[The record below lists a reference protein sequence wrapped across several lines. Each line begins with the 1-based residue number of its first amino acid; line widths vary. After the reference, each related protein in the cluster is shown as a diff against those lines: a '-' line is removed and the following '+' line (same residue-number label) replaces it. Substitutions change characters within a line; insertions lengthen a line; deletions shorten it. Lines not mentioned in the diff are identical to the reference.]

1 MKNTSLTAQ
10 KISEILRTNSV
21 STPSAVLTTLTQNRT
36 TYTLK
41 KIFPLS
47 YAHPAYNVGGQIGAV
62 ILLQEI
68 TGCRI
73 SEILLLR
80 TNDILLPDTLIIH
93 GLKRSRSRSV
103 RVPELAQQ
111 FSVAVKYPGHFLFS
125 ISYDQVRRWYLRLG
139 IYSQFTSQSRKAVTH
154 SLRYRYINAVSAKSD
169 VETTQDIIGHK
180 SQSSTDHYLQKGGT
194 QNG

>member
-1 MKNTSLTAQ
+1 MKNNSLTAQ
-10 KISEILRTNSV
+10 KISEILRFNSV
-21 STPSAVLTTLTQNRT
+21 STPSAVLDTQLQSQS

-41 KIFPLS
+41 KVFPLS
-47 YAHPAYNVGGQIGAV
+47 YSHQRFHVGGQIGAV

-73 SEILLLR
+73 SEVLRLR
-80 TNDILLPDTLIIH
+80 TNDILLPDTLILH
-93 GLKRSRSRSV
+93 GVKHSRSRSV
-103 RVPELAQQ
+103 RVPELSQQ
-111 FSVAVKYPGHFLFS
+111 FSTAAKFPGHFLFS

-139 IYSQFTSQSRKAVTH
+139 IYNQFTSQSRKAVTH

-180 SQSSTDHYLQKGGT
+180 SINSTEHYLSKGG
-194 QNG
+194 